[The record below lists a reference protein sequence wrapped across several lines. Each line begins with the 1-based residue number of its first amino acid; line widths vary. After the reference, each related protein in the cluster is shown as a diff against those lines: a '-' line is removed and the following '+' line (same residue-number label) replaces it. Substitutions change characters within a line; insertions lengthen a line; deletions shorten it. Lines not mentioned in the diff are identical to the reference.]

1 MDRTVTTP
9 HRLVN
14 PAQLAVPAGYTHA
27 VVSPAGRMV
36 HIAGQIGVDAD
47 GHVAATDLAAQLDV
61 ALGNLVVA
69 LDAAGAAPEH
79 LVAIQLFTTVMDEY
93 RNNLREIGR
102 VYRRHLGRHFPAMAL
117 VGVTELVE
125 PAAKIE
131 VMATAVIADD
141 SSPRPGSGSGH

>member
-14 PAQLAVPAGYTHA
+14 PAQLAPPAGYTHA
-27 VVSPAGRMV
+27 VVSSAGRTV
-36 HIAGQIGVDAD
+36 HVAGQIGADAD
-47 GHVAATDLAAQLDV
+47 GRVATTDLAAQLDV
-61 ALGNLVVA
+61 ALGNLIVA

-79 LVAIQLFTTVMDEY
+79 VVTMQLFTTVMDEY

-131 VMATAVIADD
+131 VMATAVIVDD
-141 SSPRPGSGSGH
+141 SPAWPPSGSGQ